1 MASINHIANG
11 VDVSAAGT
19 AVPLVSSQTAAAWVF
34 IQAKAGNTGKIH
46 VGGSTVS
53 STSKMVELSPTDGFT
68 FPTPSVPNIYDL
80 QEIFIDADTNDDGVW
95 VGYGVV

>member
-1 MASINHIANG
+1 
-11 VDVSAAGT
+11 
-19 AVPLVSSQTAAAWVF
+19 
-34 IQAKAGNTGKIH
+34 
-46 VGGSTVS
+46 VS

-95 VGYGVV
+95 VGFGVV

>member
-1 MASINHIANG
+1 MASINHIASG
-11 VDVSAAGT
+11 VDVAAAGT
-19 AVPLVSSQTAAAWVF
+19 AVALSSTQITAAWVF
-34 IQAKAGNTGKIH
+34 IQAKADNTGKIH
-46 VGGSTVS
+46 VGGSAVS

>member
-1 MASINHIANG
+1 MASINHIASG
-11 VDVSAAGT
+11 VNVTTAGT
-19 AVPLVSSQTAAAWVF
+19 AVPLSSSLIAAAWVF

-46 VGGSTVS
+46 VGGSAVS
-53 STSKMVELSPTDGFT
+53 STSKMVELSITDGFT

-80 QEIFIDADTNDDGVW
+80 AEIFIDADTDGDGVW